1 MWHPA
6 CAAVGII
13 SVDEYRPGIQIA
25 SDLVPSADIVG
36 DDEQDTIL
44 LRKVSEDAK

>member
-1 MWHPA
+1 MNTDPTA
-6 CAAVGII
+6 
-13 SVDEYRPGIQIA
+13 ELKGIQIA

-44 LRKVSEDAK
+44 LRKMSEDAK